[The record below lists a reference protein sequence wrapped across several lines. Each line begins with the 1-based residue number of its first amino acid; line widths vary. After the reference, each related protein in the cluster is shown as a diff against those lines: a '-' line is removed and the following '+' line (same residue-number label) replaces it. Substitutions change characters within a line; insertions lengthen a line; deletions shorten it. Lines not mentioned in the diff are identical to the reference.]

1 MASSIMDSMLALVT
15 PEMQRAL
22 AARLGESPQAVHS
35 GLAAA
40 GAAILDGLAT
50 KVDEDRFLP
59 QALDLV
65 RAAAAQDIG
74 SDLSATA
81 SSGPS
86 DATADLAD
94 RLLPLVFG
102 SQQHQV
108 AQVLAQQSG
117 LRTASAMA
125 LLKMAVALLLALFVA
140 REAGGTSAAGI
151 FANMLRTEAP
161 ALRGYLPSDLLG
173 SAAGVERSH
182 VPEPAAPPRWLVPT
196 AIVGVLLLAWLVV
209 RLLTAP
215 QEAPVVTTVT
225 AEATNGAATGVN
237 GAANEAVMAAWAAL
251 GDMMKVKLPD
261 GIVLNVPAL
270 GVEARLVN
278 FLNDSAAPAN
288 DSSWFD
294 FDRLLFDTRKATLQ
308 TASLEQLTNI
318 AAILKA
324 YPQVRIRI
332 GGYTDN
338 TGDSAANLRLSEER
352 ANNVM
357 DELVRLGIDPERMNA
372 RGYGAQNPVADNS
385 TEDGRQ
391 RNRRISLRVTDK
403 PADSGASINAA
414 VVRPVAVRA
423 GAVNRSVPGSVLPA
437 AADSAHRQPA
447 APP

>member
-1 MASSIMDSMLALVT
+1 MASSIMDSMLAVVT

-35 GLAAA
+35 GLTAA
-40 GAAILDGLAT
+40 GAAVLDGLAT
-50 KVDEDRFLP
+50 KVDDERFLP
-59 QALDLV
+59 QALDFV
-65 RAAAAQDIG
+65 SAAAAQNYG
-74 SDLSATA
+74 SNLSAIASAGPSAAMADLS
-81 SSGPS
+81 
-86 DATADLAD
+86 D
-94 RLLPLVFG
+94 RFLPFVFG

-117 LRTASAMA
+117 LRAASAMA
-125 LLKMAVALLLALFVA
+125 VLRMAVPLLLAVFVA
-140 REAGGTSAAGI
+140 RGAGSTRAAGTL
-151 FANMLRTEAP
+151 ANMLRAEAP

-173 SAAGVERSH
+173 SAAGVERSN
-182 VPEPAAPPRWLVPT
+182 VPEPPAPPRWLVPA
-196 AIVGVLLLAWLVV
+196 AIGGALLLAWLVI
-209 RLLTAP
+209 RFLTTP
-215 QEAPVVTTVT
+215 QQAPVVTTVT
-225 AEATNGAATGVN
+225 AEATNGAATAN

-261 GIVLNVPAL
+261 GAVLNVPAL

-288 DSSWFD
+288 DSGWFD
-294 FDRLLFDTRKATLQ
+294 FDRLLFDTGKATLQ
-308 TASLEQLTNI
+308 AASLEQLTNI

-338 TGDSAANLRLSEER
+338 TGDPAANLRLSGER

-357 DELVRLGIDPERMNA
+357 DELVKLGIDPERMSA

-391 RNRRISLRVTDK
+391 KNRRISLRVTDK
-403 PADSGASINAA
+403 QAGSGASINAA